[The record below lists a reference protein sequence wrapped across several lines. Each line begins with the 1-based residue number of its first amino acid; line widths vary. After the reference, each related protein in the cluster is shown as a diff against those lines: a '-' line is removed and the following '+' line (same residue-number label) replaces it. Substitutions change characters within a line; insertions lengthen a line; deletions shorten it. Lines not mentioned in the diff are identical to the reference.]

1 MLKSLWNSIR
11 RVHKETN
18 VVLEKFHFRGMT
30 THSLTLSADDDLEEE
45 DDDDERDDDDDDD
58 EYDGVLQCY
67 RYRRY

>member
-1 MLKSLWNSIR
+1 MLFWRSFIFVEWPL
-11 RVHKETN
+11 
-18 VVLEKFHFRGMT
+18 